1 VDGRDSGQ
9 IQRELGL
16 PGTLLRLGDTAVVEI
31 TGLRNPCS
39 QLDGIEPGLMAAR
52 CGPATRIRVEL
63 PAQPHRPLEPV

>member
-1 VDGRDSGQ
+1 MDGRDSGQ

-39 QLDGIEPGLMAAR
+39 QLDGIEPGLMAA
-52 CGPATRIRVEL
+52 T
-63 PAQPHRPLEPV
+63 LERRAGRLVRKAG